1 MLYPQIRGKILKHL
15 KLLSKHD
22 PTHFHQSQWEIQSQY
37 RHSMF
42 ISANLF
48 CSLRIFFSWL
58 FFLQER
64 AKKKKKKRK
73 KEKEKKKKRFSKFSF
88 SLPKSYLQVM
98 RCMARHVLQPNTM
111 SPHHAAH
118 FCRDYLPLF
127 WIFISFL
134 PSSIILSP
142 FLLSQ

>member
-1 MLYPQIRGKILKHL
+1 MRNSVTIQTFHVYFSQFILLPK
-15 KLLSKHD
+15 D
-22 PTHFHQSQWEIQSQY
+22 
-37 RHSMF
+37 
-42 ISANLF
+42 
-48 CSLRIFFSWL
+48 IFFLTILSPG
-58 FFLQER
+58 
-64 AKKKKKKRK
+64 KSKKKKKRK

-142 FLLSQ
+142 FLLSQIGRAHV